1 MKVPHPHLH
10 PHSSLFF
17 PDPWKVLHYSPS
29 AWGWTTSLLPGAA
42 QTSSVELGSG
52 KTAGRTRWDAHSVF
66 TAARKDAG
74 QALNV
79 VKKKVALSQISVL
92 RFLRHT
98 FFVSHYCHTKH
109 FSSRAKNSIF
119 VRCFTECF
127 PGFQMVTLIGKW
139 ITTAGV
145 VGVWAHEFCCW
156 FVWFLCRI

>member
-29 AWGWTTSLLPGAA
+29 AWGWTTSILPGAA

-52 KTAGRTRWDAHSVF
+52 KTAGRTRWDAHLVF

-74 QALNV
+74 QALKV

-109 FSSRAKNSIF
+109 FSLCAKKFDICKMFYRVFSWFPNGHTHWQVNHYCWCSGSLGSRILLLICLIF
-119 VRCFTECF
+119 V
-127 PGFQMVTLIGKW
+127 
-139 ITTAGV
+139 
-145 VGVWAHEFCCW
+145 
-156 FVWFLCRI
+156 